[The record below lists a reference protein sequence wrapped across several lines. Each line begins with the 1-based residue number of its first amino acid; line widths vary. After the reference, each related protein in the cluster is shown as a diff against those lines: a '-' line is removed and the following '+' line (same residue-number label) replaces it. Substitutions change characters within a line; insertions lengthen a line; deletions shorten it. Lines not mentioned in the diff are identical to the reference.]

1 MLMQGDGSE
10 LVETQ
15 EYLEIEKAEAA
26 KCRQLFDHI
35 HSCEQQNPVSLKV
48 LLS

>member
-1 MLMQGDGSE
+1 MQGDGSE